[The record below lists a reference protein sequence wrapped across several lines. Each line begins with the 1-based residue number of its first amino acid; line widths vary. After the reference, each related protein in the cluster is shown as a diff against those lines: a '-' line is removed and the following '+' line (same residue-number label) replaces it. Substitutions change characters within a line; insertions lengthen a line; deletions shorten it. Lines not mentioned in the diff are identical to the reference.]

1 MGVSMTSSQRRDR
14 SRPPRS
20 LISYALRAVGL
31 YVPFETGKRTLIRKY
46 IAASLDRSRSVHQVR
61 VRRGG
66 IEFELDLGEEIE
78 VWIFLSGWWEKRDF
92 KAALANL
99 RDSQVVLDV
108 GANVG
113 LFALH
118 AARAVG
124 SRGRVYAF
132 EPNPSTHRRLVRN
145 VKINAL
151 TNLEVRRT
159 ALGDRNGDADLFLPK
174 PGVAGGATLLQGWRD
189 IVDQEAPWDT
199 NAPGEDVLPVR
210 LSTLDRFCEEHG
222 VEQIDY
228 VKIDVEGA
236 EPAVL
241 LGGERT
247 IRRHRPSLLVECNR
261 SALTAGGWTVGR
273 FLELLWD
280 FGYETRKMRRFG
292 QSLSSVTSVAD
303 VHEELCNLHCRPST
317 VSGRA

>member
-1 MGVSMTSSQRRDR
+1 MSVSMTR

-20 LISYALRAVGL
+20 LVSYALRAIGL

-46 IAASLDRSRSVHQVR
+46 IAASLGRSRSAHQVR

-78 VWIFLSGWWEKRDF
+78 VWIFLTGWWEKRDF
-92 KAALANL
+92 RAALANL
-99 RDSQVVLDV
+99 RDGHVVLDV

-124 SRGRVYAF
+124 RRGRVYAF

-145 VKINAL
+145 VEINAL
-151 TNLEVRRT
+151 TNLEVQRT
-159 ALGDRNGDADLFLPK
+159 ALGDREGEVNLFLPK
-174 PGVAGGATLLQGWRD
+174 PGVAGGATLLQEWRD

-199 NAPGEDVLPVR
+199 SDPGEDVLPVP
-210 LSTLDRFCEEHG
+210 LSTLDRFCEERD
-222 VEQIDY
+222 VEQIDLL
-228 VKIDVEGA
+228 KIDVEGA

-247 IRRHRPSLLVECNR
+247 LRRYRPSLLVECNR
-261 SALTAGGWTVGR
+261 SALTAAEWTVGR

-280 FGYETRKMRRFG
+280 LGYETRKMRRFG
-292 QSLSSVTSVAD
+292 SRLSSVTSVAD
-303 VHEELCNLHCRPST
+303 VHEELCNLHCRPSKA
-317 VSGRA
+317 SRRA